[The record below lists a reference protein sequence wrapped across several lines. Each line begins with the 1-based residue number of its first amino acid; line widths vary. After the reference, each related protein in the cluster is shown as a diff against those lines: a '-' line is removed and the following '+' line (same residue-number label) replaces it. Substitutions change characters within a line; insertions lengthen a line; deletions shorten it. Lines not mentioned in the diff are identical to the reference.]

1 MQGISVRRVRIGII
15 LIALFW
21 LPIWLLAP
29 FWAKEAG
36 ITIAQATLIVGTVQI
51 ILGIV
56 GAIVLGRQSITIV
69 RQTSRRQLP
78 KVAWHI
84 FWSGKV

>member
-1 MQGISVRRVRIGII
+1 MQGISVRRIRVGII
-15 LIALFW
+15 LIVLFW

-29 FWAKEAG
+29 IWARHVG
-36 ITIAQATLIVGTVQI
+36 ITIAQATLIVGTVQV
-51 ILGIV
+51 ILGIA

-69 RQTSRRQLP
+69 HQTSRRKLP
-78 KVAWHI
+78 KVVWHI